1 MSDYE
6 LLTQYTEDAYAKADR
21 ICDRPSCQATIR
33 TGEPCFYIATIEPG
47 QRGCYVC
54 ASCHSHYGKKRATSV
69 RPTGGRTSQYRIP
82 PDPRTIQQSV
92 NAAQRKSTPNPPPV
106 VAVPGSSHHDARG
119 PDVRIPTSWQGS
131 SSVTPFAGAIGYS
144 SQHALYATERDRW
157 GEIAYSSSLAE
168 TIMLEITAVHEG
180 AGARKKR
187 GVTIG
192 NICEG
197 KKDID
202 AQIDAP
208 RLVELA
214 LETIVPKLRKFG
226 GEFIWCVEEFV
237 IQDAAWVDLSGHPRS
252 VPYFYDQCLQP
263 SRKGNK
269 SIFKSKQFTLMVVV
283 PEVQWSEYENWLE
296 LRAEMVHIFRN
307 VPSSK
312 STTTS
317 LAENELNELFLPSM
331 TTNNSMTASTKRT
344 HQRAES
350 SSGLSGA
357 SSPPRKKNIPPA
369 ALCSPDRDRLK
380 EVLKI
385 AGSANL
391 NVKKV
396 FGLQNENIQF
406 HHIPTRA
413 ITDLLQNAQ
422 YHSFSVDTAESSI
435 GQLTIDTSTEGFIGI
450 GGFKTAHAGW
460 LTLTASPRT
469 GLGSVPRHKVVVKCP
484 FYKVFPTAVTAGPYK
499 VGRFAL
505 ADELPKLFREAN
517 VLYWSKSLLQLT
529 YDFIDRSIASS

>member
-1 MSDYE
+1 
-6 LLTQYTEDAYAKADR
+6 
-21 ICDRPSCQATIR
+21 
-33 TGEPCFYIATIEPG
+33 
-47 QRGCYVC
+47 
-54 ASCHSHYGKKRATSV
+54 
-69 RPTGGRTSQYRIP
+69 
-82 PDPRTIQQSV
+82 
-92 NAAQRKSTPNPPPV
+92 
-106 VAVPGSSHHDARG
+106 
-119 PDVRIPTSWQGS
+119 
-131 SSVTPFAGAIGYS
+131 
-144 SQHALYATERDRW
+144 
-157 GEIAYSSSLAE
+157 
-168 TIMLEITAVHEG
+168 
-180 AGARKKR
+180 
-187 GVTIG
+187 
-192 NICEG
+192 
-197 KKDID
+197 
-202 AQIDAP
+202 
-208 RLVELA
+208 
-214 LETIVPKLRKFG
+214 
-226 GEFIWCVEEFV
+226 
-237 IQDAAWVDLSGHPRS
+237 
-252 VPYFYDQCLQP
+252 
-263 SRKGNK
+263 
-269 SIFKSKQFTLMVVV
+269 MVVV

-296 LRAEMVHIFRN
+296 LRAEMQAKATRTSHTQSSEHAAADTAISRN

-312 STTTS
+312 SATTS

-469 GLGSVPRHKVVVKCP
+469 GLGSVPRHKVVVKRP

-529 YDFIDRSIASS
+529 YDFIDRSMNFHRIFTRTPAIRGPTCSICGSRPCIVLQSGW